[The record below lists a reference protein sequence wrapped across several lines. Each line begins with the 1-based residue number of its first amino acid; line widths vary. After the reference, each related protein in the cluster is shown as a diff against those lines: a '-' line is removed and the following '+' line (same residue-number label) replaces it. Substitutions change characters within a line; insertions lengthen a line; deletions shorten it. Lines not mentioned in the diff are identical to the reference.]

1 MTVAIVYSRALSGVH
16 APLVTVE
23 VHLGGGMPA
32 FNLVG
37 LPETEVK
44 TSRERVRA
52 ALPNA
57 EFGFPRCRLIATESG
72 RFDLPDLKPAL
83 LLQLNS
89 HPFCAIQQSPEM
101 IASKRVVGMLA
112 DKRRESLHR
121 RAVAALEL
129 GESLAILRLGRG
141 PKRVF
146 G

>member
-1 MTVAIVYSRALSGVH
+1 MGSRVASLDRTLLSDKKMETAAGFLPERAPDPPG
-16 APLVTVE
+16 A
-23 VHLGGGMPA
+23 HLASPA
-32 FNLVG
+32 FARIRG
-37 LPETEVK
+37 PRLPSVR
-44 TSRERVRA
+44 SR
-52 ALPNA
+52 PQ
-57 EFGFPRCRLIATESG
+57 SG

-101 IASKRVVGMLA
+101 IASKRVVGMQA

-129 GESLAILRLGRG
+129 DESLAILRVGRG
-141 PKRVF
+141 RKRVC